1 MADQSGK
8 IVLDHISHLI
18 LTAPTKEV
26 YHASVAWFEQLGLK
40 AIMTETSADTTA
52 TWLQLFSGTVG
63 ARDNSLKIVYSPSG
77 LRKLPHSS
85 KMDWRS
91 MPAIASIYTNTLQA
105 IEELFTRLPWA
116 FQRYSTQSKENPGHT
131 AFSTIYAHDP
141 MNNLLMFTDKPNP
154 FESKKKA
161 EPRIDNESQGLQA
174 AISQSSALDSTVGGK
189 RRKIAILTSGGDAP
203 GMNASVRA
211 VVRASIIR
219 GCDAYA
225 VHEGYQGLVDGGDM
239 IKKMGWDDVQQY
251 LSIGGTVIGT
261 ARCKAFRE
269 RWGRLKAAKN
279 MVKEG
284 IDALIV
290 CGGDGSLTGADLFRA
305 EWPDLLEELVKTGE
319 LTEGEAKAFA
329 HLNIVGLVGSID
341 NDMSSTDITI
351 GAVTCLHRIC
361 ESIDS
366 ISSTASSHSR
376 AFVVEVMGRHCG
388 WLALM
393 AGIATGADFIFIP
406 ERPPSGE
413 NWQDNMCSEI
423 KRHRDLG
430 KRKTIVIVCEGA
442 IDSNLN
448 PITAKDLMDL
458 LTDRLHLDTRMT
470 ILGHVQRGGTPC
482 VFDRN
487 LATMQGVEAVEAVLD
502 SRPDTPSPLIAMCE
516 NKVVRVDLM
525 KAVEKTGEVAKAISR
540 KDFNTAMKL
549 RDPAFNQQ
557 YDQFIATTLSKNIE
571 QSLLTDDKT
580 GASLRIGIINVGA
593 PAGGMNAA
601 VRAAVR
607 YARNRGHVP
616 FAIQNGFPGLI
627 AGQVK
632 EMHWMDVDG
641 WIAHGGSELG
651 TNRDQ
656 PSLDLGMV
664 SYQLQKF
671 NIQSLL
677 LIGGFEAY
685 TACLEMY
692 RARDSYPAFC
702 MPMVHIPATISNNV
716 PGTEYSLG
724 TDTSLNAIMEA
735 CDAIKQSATASRKRV
750 FIVEVHGGKVGYLA
764 VMSGLAVG
772 ATSVYIPEEGI
783 SLSRLQKDVNH
794 LCKRYGEDA
803 EGKTQGRV
811 FIRSEAASKT
821 YSTDIVSAI
830 IKEEGHQQFDSRTA
844 ILGHIQQ
851 GNSPSPL
858 DRVRAMR
865 LAVCAIDFF
874 EEHSDNASSSSSV
887 ASTSTQGPSVYV
899 KDPESIAVAGLQGSN
914 VVFRAVE
921 VLQKDTDMKNRRP
934 TQAWWMDYKRVCN
947 LLARRTEL
955 L

>member
-1 MADQSGK
+1 MQDRSDKVA
-8 IVLDHISHLI
+8 LDYISHLI
-18 LTAPTKEV
+18 LTAPTREI
-26 YHASVAWFEQLGLK
+26 YHASVSWFERLGLK
-40 AIMTETSADTTA
+40 AIMTESSAGTTA
-52 TWLQLFSGTVG
+52 TWLQLFSSSEAMNDV
-63 ARDNSLKIVYSPSG
+63 SIKLVYSPSG
-77 LRKLPHSS
+77 LRKQAHSS

-91 MPAIASIYTNTLQA
+91 VPAIATIITNTLQ
-105 IEELFTRLPWA
+105 ELEVLLSSMPWA
-116 FQRYSTQSKENPGHT
+116 YQRYTVPSKNASESNEYS
-131 AFSTIYAHDP
+131 AIYTHDP
-141 MNNLLMFTDKPNP
+141 MNNLLIFTDKPNP
-154 FESKKKA
+154 FGSKHKPKHMHEES
-161 EPRIDNESQGLQA
+161 ESA
-174 AISQSSALDSTVGGK
+174 AQEQPKEALETTSGK

-203 GMNASVRA
+203 GMNAAVRG
-211 VVRASIIR
+211 VVRTAIMR

-239 IKKMGWDDVQQY
+239 IKKMGWDDVQGY
-251 LSIGGTVIGT
+251 LTTGGTVIGT

-279 MVKEG
+279 LVKNG
-284 IDALIV
+284 IDALVV
-290 CGGDGSLTGADLFRA
+290 CGGDGSLTGADLFRG
-305 EWPDLLEELVKTGE
+305 EWPDLLEELVQTNE
-319 LTEGEAKAFA
+319 LTKDEAATFS

-406 ERPPSGE
+406 ERPPSGD
-413 NWQDNMCSEI
+413 NWQDEMCADI
-423 KRHRDLG
+423 KKHRDLG

-442 IDSNLN
+442 IDSNLQ
-448 PITAKDLMDL
+448 PITAKDLKDL

-470 ILGHVQRGGTPC
+470 ILGHVQRGGKPC
-482 VFDRN
+482 AFDRN
-487 LATMQGVEAVEAVLD
+487 LATIQGIEAVEAVLA
-502 SRPDTPSPLIAMCE
+502 SKPDVPSPMIAMCE
-516 NKVVRVDLM
+516 NRTKRIDLM
-525 KAVEKTGEVAKAISR
+525 KAVALTGEVAKAIGR
-540 KDFNTAMKL
+540 KDFVAAMQL
-549 RDPAFNQQ
+549 RDPAFNEQ
-557 YDQFIATTLSKNIE
+557 YEQYVATTQAHSTNAEKKN
-571 QSLLTDDKT
+571 
-580 GASLRIGIINVGA
+580 GHSLRIGIINVGA

-601 VRAAVR
+601 VRTAVR
-607 YARNRGHVP
+607 YALNRGHVP
-616 FAIQNGFPGLI
+616 FAINNGFPGLI
-627 AGQVK
+627 AGQVR
-632 EMHWMDVDG
+632 EMKWMDVDG
-641 WIAHGGSELG
+641 WMSHGGSELG

-671 NIQSLL
+671 NIQGLL

-692 RARDSYPAFC
+692 NSRDSYPAFC

-724 TDTSLNAIMEA
+724 CDTSLNAIMES
-735 CDAIKQSATASRKRV
+735 CDALKQSATASRKRV
-750 FIVEVHGGKVGYLA
+750 FVVEVHGGKTGFLA

-783 SLSRLQKDVNH
+783 NLTRLQKDVRH
-794 LCKRYGEDA
+794 LCQRYAEDA
-803 EGKTQGRV
+803 EGRSQGRV
-811 FIRSEAASKT
+811 IIRSESASKT
-821 YSTDIVSAI
+821 YTTDIVSAI

-865 LAVCAIDFF
+865 LSVCAIDFI
-874 EEHSDNASSSSSV
+874 EEHVSGLSSSSSISSSSSS
-887 ASTSTQGPSVYV
+887 AGPEVYN
-899 KDPESIAVAGLQGSN
+899 KDPESIAVAGIHGNKVNFTSVEALQ
-914 VVFRAVE
+914 RH
-921 VLQKDTDMKNRRP
+921 TDMKNRKP
-934 TQAWWMDYKRVCN
+934 MQSWWMDCKDMCN
-947 LLARRTEL
+947 LLARRTDL

>member
-1 MADQSGK
+1 MQDQQNA
-8 IVLDHISHLI
+8 IALDHIANLI
-18 LTAPTKEV
+18 LTASSKES
-26 YHASVAWFEQLGLK
+26 YHATVTWFEQLGFK
-40 AIMTETSADTTA
+40 PIMTESSAETTA
-52 TWLQLFSGTVG
+52 TWLQLFSSSASIHDV
-63 ARDNSLKIVYSPSG
+63 SLKIVLSPSAI
-77 LRKLPHSS
+77 RKLANSS

-91 MPAIASIYTNTLQA
+91 LPAIATITTNTLKA
-105 IEELFTRLPWA
+105 IETLFASLPWA
-116 FQRYSTQSKENPGHT
+116 YQKYNVPSKKSSD
-131 AFSTIYAHDP
+131 FSAIYAHDP
-141 MNNLLMFTDKPNP
+141 LNNLLVFTDKPNP
-154 FESKKKA
+154 FESS
-161 EPRIDNESQGLQA
+161 PRTTEVHHEVKPAVLADHLLKVDDN
-174 AISQSSALDSTVGGK
+174 GGR

-203 GMNASVRA
+203 GMNAAVRG
-211 VVRASIIR
+211 VVRAAIAR

-225 VHEGYQGLVDGGDM
+225 VHEGYQGLVDGGHM
-239 IKKMGWDDVQQY
+239 IKKMGWDDVQGY
-251 LSIGGTVIGT
+251 LSTGGTVIGT

-269 RWGRLKAAKN
+269 RPGRLQAAKN

-290 CGGDGSLTGADLFRA
+290 CGGDGSLTGADLFRS
-305 EWPDLLEELVKTGE
+305 EWPSLLKELVSAGE
-319 LTEGEAKAFA
+319 LTKEEADNFS

-413 NWQDNMCSEI
+413 DWQDNMCAEI

-442 IDSNLN
+442 IDSNLK
-448 PITAKDLMDL
+448 PITSKDMMDL

-502 SRPDTPSPLIAMCE
+502 SRPDIPSPMIGMNE
-516 NKVVRVDLM
+516 NKITRTDLM
-525 KAVEKTGEVAKAISR
+525 KAVALTGEVAKAIAR
-540 KDFNTAMKL
+540 KDFIGAMDL

-557 YDQFIATTLSKNIE
+557 YEQFMATTLANSE
-571 QSLLTDDKT
+571 EGDKKE
-580 GASLRIGIINVGA
+580 SLRIGIINVGA

-607 YARNRGHVP
+607 YARNRGHIP
-616 FAIQNGFPGLI
+616 FGIQNGFPGLI

-632 EMHWMDVDG
+632 EMKWMDVDG

-692 RARDSYPAFC
+692 NARNVYPAFC

-716 PGTEYSLG
+716 PGTEFSLG
-724 TDTSLNAIMEA
+724 CDTSLNAIMES

-750 FIVEVHGGKVGYLA
+750 FVVEVHGGKSGFLA

-783 SLSRLQKDVNH
+783 NLERLQKDVNH
-794 LCKRYGEDA
+794 LCQRYAEDA
-803 EGKTQGRV
+803 EGKSQGRV
-811 FIRSEAASKT
+811 IIRSEAASKT

-865 LAVCAIDFF
+865 LAICSIDFI
-874 EEHSDNASSSSSV
+874 EEHACAGSSASST
-887 ASTSTQGPSVYV
+887 ASHVSTGPAVYN
-899 KDPESIAVAGLQGSN
+899 KDPESIAVAGIQGSN
-914 VVFRAVE
+914 VSFTSVE
-921 VLQKDTDMKNRRP
+921 GLLKDTDLKNRKP
-934 TQAWWMDYKRVCN
+934 AQTWWMDYKRTGN
-947 LLARRTEL
+947 LLAHRFDL
-955 L
+955 LK

>member
-1 MADQSGK
+1 
-8 IVLDHISHLI
+8 
-18 LTAPTKEV
+18 
-26 YHASVAWFEQLGLK
+26 
-40 AIMTETSADTTA
+40 
-52 TWLQLFSGTVG
+52 
-63 ARDNSLKIVYSPSG
+63 
-77 LRKLPHSS
+77 
-85 KMDWRS
+85 
-91 MPAIASIYTNTLQA
+91 
-105 IEELFTRLPWA
+105 
-116 FQRYSTQSKENPGHT
+116 
-131 AFSTIYAHDP
+131 
-141 MNNLLMFTDKPNP
+141 MNNLLVFTDKPNP
-154 FESKKKA
+154 FESKRKQEAK
-161 EPRIDNESQGLQA
+161 PNVESTGA
-174 AISQSSALDSTVGGK
+174 KPSETIEAPAGRK
-189 RRKIAILTSGGDAP
+189 RKIAILTSGGDAP
-203 GMNASVRA
+203 GMNAAVRA
-211 VVRASIIR
+211 VVRAAIMR

-225 VHEGYQGLVDGGDM
+225 VHEGYQGLVDGGNM
-239 IKKMGWDDVQQY
+239 IRKMDWDDVQGY
-251 LSIGGTVIGT
+251 LTAGGTVIGT

-269 RWGRLKAAKN
+269 RPGRLQAAKN

-305 EWPDLLEELVKTGE
+305 EWPSLLEELVGSGE
-319 LTEGEAKAFA
+319 LTKDEVESFA

-341 NDMSSTDITI
+341 NDMASTDITI

-413 NWQDNMCSEI
+413 NWQDNMCVEI

-448 PITAKDLMDL
+448 PITAQDLKDL
-458 LTDRLHLDTRMT
+458 LTDRLHLDTRVT

-482 VFDRN
+482 AFDRN
-487 LATMQGVEAVEAVLD
+487 LATMQGVEAVEAVLA
-502 SRPDTPSPLIAMCE
+502 SKPDIPSPVIAMNE
-516 NKVVRVDLM
+516 NNITRINLM
-525 KAVEKTGEVAKAISR
+525 KAVALTGEVAKSIAR
-540 KDFNTAMKL
+540 KDFIAAMNL

-557 YDQFIATTLSKNIE
+557 YDQFIATTVSTNLE
-571 QSLLTDDKT
+571 HSLVTHDKQK
-580 GASLRIGIINVGA
+580 GHPLRIGIINVGA

-607 YARNRGHVP
+607 YAITRGHIP
-616 FAIQNGFPGLI
+616 LAIQNGFPGLI

-632 EMHWMDVDG
+632 EMKWMDVDG
-641 WIAHGGSELG
+641 WIARGGSELG

-671 NIQSLL
+671 DIQSLIL
-677 LIGGFEAY
+677 VGGFEAY

-692 RARDSYPAFC
+692 NARNSYPAFC

-724 TDTSLNAIMEA
+724 ADTSLNAIMEA

-750 FIVEVHGGKVGYLA
+750 FVVEVHGGKSGFLA

-772 ATSVYIPEEGI
+772 ATSIYIPEEGI
-783 SLSRLQKDVNH
+783 NLVRLQKDVNH
-794 LCKRYGEDA
+794 LCQRYAQDA
-803 EGKTQGRV
+803 EGKSQGRV

-821 YSTDIVSAI
+821 YTTDIVSSI

-858 DRVRAMR
+858 DRIRATR
-865 LAVCAIDFF
+865 LAVTSVDFL
-874 EEHSDNASSSSSV
+874 EEHASGLSSNSSTTSNV
-887 ASTSTQGPSVYV
+887 STSGPSVYN
-899 KDPESIAVAGLQGSN
+899 KDPDSIAVAGIHGSKIS
-914 VVFRAVE
+914 FTSVE
-921 VLQKDTDMKNRRP
+921 ALLKDTDLKNRKP
-934 TQAWWMDYKRVCN
+934 VHAWWMGVKNTCN
-947 LLARRTEL
+947 LLSRRTDL

>member
-1 MADQSGK
+1 MDNQEDS
-8 IVLDHISHLI
+8 VQLDHIANLI
-18 LTAPTKEV
+18 LTASTKET
-26 YHASVAWFEQLGLK
+26 YHATVSWYEQLGFK
-40 AIMTETSADTTA
+40 AIMTESSAETTA
-52 TWLQLFSGTVG
+52 TWLQLISSSASIHDV
-63 ARDNSLKIVYSPSG
+63 SLKIVCSPSG
-77 LRKLPHSS
+77 TRKLPYST

-91 MPAIASIYTNTLQA
+91 LPAIATITTNTLTA
-105 IEELFTRLPWA
+105 IERLFATLPWA
-116 FQRYSTQSKENPGHT
+116 YQRYAIPSTDSKDLAEYS
-131 AFSTIYAHDP
+131 AIYTHDP
-141 MNNLLMFTDKPNP
+141 LNNLLIFTDKPNP
-154 FESKKKA
+154 FESPRHIEA
-161 EPRIDNESQGLQA
+161 EEETAGIAPAMAQPSQLEPEGR
-174 AISQSSALDSTVGGK
+174 

-203 GMNASVRA
+203 GMNAAVRG
-211 VVRASIIR
+211 VVRAAIMR
-219 GCDAYA
+219 DCDAYA
-225 VHEGYQGLVDGGDM
+225 VHEGYQGLVDGGKM
-239 IKKMGWDDVQQY
+239 IRKMNWDDVQGY
-251 LSIGGTVIGT
+251 LSTGGTVIGT

-269 RWGRLKAAKN
+269 RPGRLLAAKN
-279 MVKEG
+279 LVKEG

-290 CGGDGSLTGADLFRA
+290 CGGDGSLTGADLFRS
-305 EWPDLLEELVKTGE
+305 EWPSLLEELVRTGE
-319 LTEGEAKAFA
+319 LTQEEADPFA

-406 ERPPSGE
+406 ERPPSGDD
-413 NWQDNMCSEI
+413 WQDSMCAEI

-442 IDSNLN
+442 IDSNLK

-482 VFDRN
+482 AFDRN
-487 LATMQGVEAVEAVLD
+487 LATMQGVEAVEAVLA
-502 SRPDTPSPLIAMCE
+502 SRPDVPSPMIGMNE
-516 NKVVRVDLM
+516 NQITRTDLM
-525 KAVEKTGEVAKAISR
+525 KAVALTGEVAKAIAR
-540 KDFNTAMKL
+540 KDFVGAMDL

-557 YDQFIATTLSKNIE
+557 YEQFMATTLACSHDLKDNG
-571 QSLLTDDKT
+571 DKKKDQ
-580 GASLRIGIINVGA
+580 SLRIGIINVGA

-607 YARNRGHVP
+607 YARNRGHIP
-616 FAIQNGFPGLI
+616 FGINNGFPGLI
-627 AGQVK
+627 AGQIK
-632 EMHWMDVDG
+632 EMKWMDVDG
-641 WIAHGGSELG
+641 WMAHGGSELG

-671 NIQSLL
+671 NLQSLI

-692 RARDSYPAFC
+692 NARHLYPAFC

-724 TDTSLNAIMEA
+724 CDTSLNSIMEA

-750 FIVEVHGGKVGYLA
+750 FVVEVHGGKSGFLA

-783 SLSRLQKDVNH
+783 NLTRLQKDVRH
-794 LCKRYGEDA
+794 LCQRYAEDA
-803 EGKTQGRV
+803 EGKSQGRV
-811 FIRSEAASKT
+811 IIRSEAASKT
-821 YSTDIVSAI
+821 YTTDIVSAI

-858 DRVRAMR
+858 DRIRAMR
-865 LAVCAIDFF
+865 LAVCTVDFL
-874 EEHSDNASSSSSV
+874 EEHACVHSSASSVSSNVS
-887 ASTSTQGPSVYV
+887 AGPAVYN
-899 KDPESIAVAGLQGSN
+899 KDPESIAVAGIHGSS
-914 VVFRAVE
+914 VSFTSVE
-921 VLQKDTDMKNRRP
+921 SLLKHTDMKNRKP
-934 TQAWWMDYKRVCN
+934 VHTWWMDYKRTGN
-947 LLARRTEL
+947 LLARRADL

>member
-1 MADQSGK
+1 MHDQTEK
-8 IVLDHISHLI
+8 IALDHISHLI
-18 LTAPTKEV
+18 LTAPTKET
-26 YHASVAWFEQLGLK
+26 YHASVSWFEKLGLK
-40 AIMTETSADTTA
+40 AIMTESSAETTA
-52 TWLQLFSGTVG
+52 TWLQLFSDTASIHDV
-63 ARDNSLKIVYSPSG
+63 SLKIAYSSSG
-77 LRKLPHSS
+77 LRKQPHSS

-91 MPAIASIYTNTLQA
+91 VPAIATITTNTLQA
-105 IEELFTRLPWA
+105 LETLLASMPWA
-116 FQRYSTQSKENPGHT
+116 YQRYALPSKDAPGHSEYS
-131 AFSTIYAHDP
+131 AIYTHDP
-141 MNNLLMFTDKPNP
+141 MNNLLIFTDKPNP
-154 FESKKKA
+154 FEAKRKPAQVHEEESSGESEQAKA
-161 EPRIDNESQGLQA
+161 TLEPTGE
-174 AISQSSALDSTVGGK
+174 K

-203 GMNASVRA
+203 GMNAAVRG
-211 VVRASIIR
+211 VVRAAIVR

-225 VHEGYQGLVDGGDM
+225 VHEGYQGLVDGGEM
-239 IKKMGWDDVQQY
+239 IKKMGWDDVQAY
-251 LSIGGTVIGT
+251 LSTGGTVIGT

-284 IDALIV
+284 IDALVV

-305 EWPDLLEELVKTGE
+305 EWPSLLEELVKTGE
-319 LTEGEAKAFA
+319 LTEDEVTTFA

-413 NWQDNMCSEI
+413 DWQDNMCAEI

-442 IDSNLN
+442 IDSNLK
-448 PITAKDLMDL
+448 PITAKDMMDL

-470 ILGHVQRGGTPC
+470 ILGHVQRGGNPC
-482 VFDRN
+482 AFDRN

-502 SRPDTPSPLIAMCE
+502 SKPDVPSPMIAMCE
-516 NKVVRVDLM
+516 NKITRIDLM
-525 KAVEKTGEVAKAISR
+525 KAVALTGDVAKAIAR
-540 KDFNTAMKL
+540 KDFIGAMQL
-549 RDPAFNQQ
+549 RDPAFNEQ
-557 YDQFIATTLSKNIE
+557 YDQFLATTLAQPADPSVAVDEHKK
-571 QSLLTDDKT
+571 TDL
-580 GASLRIGIINVGA
+580 SLRIGIINVGA

-616 FAIQNGFPGLI
+616 FAIHNGFPGLI

-632 EMHWMDVDG
+632 EMKWMDVDG

-692 RARDSYPAFC
+692 NARNSYPAFC

-724 TDTSLNAIMEA
+724 CDTSLNAIMES

-750 FIVEVHGGKVGYLA
+750 FVVEVHGGKSGFLA

-783 SLSRLQKDVNH
+783 NLTRLQKDVRH
-794 LCKRYGEDA
+794 LCQRYAEDA
-803 EGKTQGRV
+803 EGKSQGRV
-811 FIRSEAASKT
+811 IIRSETASKT
-821 YSTDIVSAI
+821 YTTDIVSAI

-865 LAVCAIDFF
+865 LAVCSINFL
-874 EEHSDNASSSSSV
+874 EEHANDISSASSDSSSGSS
-887 ASTSTQGPSVYV
+887 AGPAVYN
-899 KDPESIAVAGLQGSN
+899 KDPESIAVAGIHGSK
-914 VVFRAVE
+914 VSFTSVE
-921 VLQKDTDMKNRRP
+921 ALLKHTDLKNRKP
-934 TQAWWMDYKRVCN
+934 SQAWWMDYKRTCN
-947 LLARRTEL
+947 LLARRMDL

>member
-1 MADQSGK
+1 MDNQQQDTIALDQ
-8 IVLDHISHLI
+8 IANLI
-18 LTAPTKEV
+18 LTAPTKET
-26 YHASVAWFEQLGLK
+26 YHASVAWLEQLGFK
-40 AIMTETSADTTA
+40 AIMTESSAQSTA
-52 TWLQLFSGTVG
+52 TWLQLFSSSTSIHDV
-63 ARDNSLKIVYSPSG
+63 SLKIVYSASG
-77 LRKLPHSS
+77 VRKLANSS

-91 MPAIASIYTNTLQA
+91 LPAIATVITNTLPA
-105 IEELFTRLPWA
+105 IERLFASMPWA
-116 FQRYSTQSKENPGHT
+116 YQRYTVPAKDSKDPNE
-131 AFSTIYAHDP
+131 FSAIYTHDP
-141 MNNLLMFTDKPNP
+141 MNNLIIFTDKPNP
-154 FESKKKA
+154 FDSQRHTEVKEATSTESEQTLA
-161 EPRIDNESQGLQA
+161 VLPEP
-174 AISQSSALDSTVGGK
+174 VGR

-203 GMNASVRA
+203 GMNAAVRG
-211 VVRASIIR
+211 VVRASIMR

-225 VHEGYQGLVDGGDM
+225 VHEGYQGLVDGGKM
-239 IKKMGWDDVQQY
+239 IKKMKWDDVQGY
-251 LSIGGTVIGT
+251 LSTGGTVIGT

-269 RWGRLKAAKN
+269 RPGRLLAAKN
-279 MVKEG
+279 LVKEG

-305 EWPDLLEELVKTGE
+305 EWPSLLQELVETGE
-319 LTEGEAKAFA
+319 LTQEEVGPFA

-406 ERPPSGE
+406 ERPPSGDDWE
-413 NWQDNMCSEI
+413 ENMCAEI

-442 IDSNLN
+442 IDSNLK

-482 VFDRN
+482 AFDRN
-487 LATMQGVEAVEAVLD
+487 LATMQGVEAVEAVLA
-502 SRPDTPSPLIAMCE
+502 SKPDVPSPMIGMNE
-516 NKVVRVDLM
+516 NRITRTDLM
-525 KAVEKTGEVAKAISR
+525 KAVALTGEVAKAIAR
-540 KDFNTAMKL
+540 KDFIGAMDL

-557 YDQFIATTLSKNIE
+557 YEQFMATTLSSTHDHCFEDTEKKKE
-571 QSLLTDDKT
+571 R
-580 GASLRIGIINVGA
+580 SLRIGIVNVGA

-601 VRAAVR
+601 VRGAVR
-607 YARNRGHVP
+607 YARNRGHIP
-616 FAIQNGFPGLI
+616 FGIHNGFPGLM
-627 AGQVK
+627 AGQIK
-632 EMHWMDVDG
+632 ELQWMDVDG
-641 WIAHGGSELG
+641 WMAHGGSELG

-656 PSLDLGMV
+656 PSLDMGMV

-671 NIQSLL
+671 NIQSLI

-692 RARDSYPAFC
+692 NARHLYPAFC

-716 PGTEYSLG
+716 PGTDYSLG
-724 TDTSLNAIMEA
+724 CDTSLNAIMES

-750 FIVEVHGGKVGYLA
+750 FVVEVHGGKSGFLA

-783 SLSRLQKDVNH
+783 NLTRLQKDVRH
-794 LCKRYGEDA
+794 LCQRYAEDA
-803 EGKTQGRV
+803 EGKSQGRV
-811 FIRSEAASKT
+811 IIRSEAASKT

-851 GNSPSPL
+851 GGSPSPL
-858 DRVRAMR
+858 DRIRAMR
-865 LAVCAIDFF
+865 LAVSAVDFL
-874 EEHSDNASSSSSV
+874 EEHACGLSSSSSV
-887 ASTSTQGPSVYV
+887 ASNVSAAGPAVYN
-899 KDPESIAVAGLQGSN
+899 KDPESIAVAGIQGSG
-914 VVFRAVE
+914 VSFTSVDA
-921 VLQKDTDMKNRRP
+921 LLKHTDMKNRKP
-934 TQAWWMDYKRVCN
+934 VQSWWMDYKRTGN
-947 LLARRTEL
+947 LLARRNDL
-955 L
+955 I

>member
-1 MADQSGK
+1 MQDQSSK
-8 IVLDHISHLI
+8 IVLEQISHLT
-18 LTAPTKEV
+18 LTAPTDEI
-26 YHASVAWFEQLGLK
+26 YHASVAWFEQLGLR
-40 AIMTETSADTTA
+40 AILTETSADTKA
-52 TWLQLFSGTVG
+52 TWLQLFCEETSTHDP
-63 ARDNSLKIVYSPSG
+63 AIKIAYSPSG
-77 LRKLPHSS
+77 LRKLPHST

-91 MPAIASIYTNTLQA
+91 VPAIATIITNTLKA
-105 IEELFTRLPWA
+105 IEELFASLPWA
-116 FQRYSTQSKENPGHT
+116 YQRYSIPSKDPLAQSEYS
-131 AFSTIYAHDP
+131 AIYTHDP
-141 MNNLLMFTDKPNP
+141 MNNLLIFTDKPNP
-154 FESKKKA
+154 FASKKKTETAHHVEA
-161 EPRIDNESQGLQA
+161 EHTETQRPQFQA
-174 AISQSSALDSTVGGK
+174 LEQPDGRK
-189 RRKIAILTSGGDAP
+189 RKIAILTSGGDAP
-203 GMNASVRA
+203 GMNASVRG
-211 VVRASIIR
+211 VVRAAIVR

-225 VHEGYQGLVDGGDM
+225 VHEGYQGLVDGGKM
-239 IKKMGWDDVQQY
+239 IKKMGWDDVQGY
-251 LSIGGTVIGT
+251 LTTGGTVIGT

-269 RWGRLKAAKN
+269 RPGRLSAAKN
-279 MVKEG
+279 LVLEG

-305 EWPDLLEELVKTGE
+305 EWPSLLEELVNTGE
-319 LTEGEAKAFA
+319 LTQEQVEPFSN
-329 HLNIVGLVGSID
+329 LNIVGLVGSID
-341 NDMSSTDITI
+341 NDMACTDITI

-413 NWQDNMCSEI
+413 DWQDNMCAEI

-448 PITAKDLMDL
+448 PITAKDLADL
-458 LTDRLHLDTRMT
+458 LTDHLHLDTRMT
-470 ILGHVQRGGTPC
+470 ILGHVQRGGVPC
-482 VFDRN
+482 AFDRN
-487 LATMQGVEAVEAVLD
+487 LATMQGVEAVEAVLA
-502 SRPDTPSPLIAMCE
+502 SRPDVPSPMIAMNE
-516 NKVVRVDLM
+516 NKIVRTDLM
-525 KAVEKTGEVAKAISR
+525 KAVALTGEVAKAIAR
-540 KDFNTAMKL
+540 KDFIGAMEL

-557 YDQFIATTLSKNIE
+557 YDQFIATTLSSNE
-571 QSLLTDDKT
+571 RSLLTHDKENCQP
-580 GASLRIGIINVGA
+580 LRIGIINVGA

-607 YARNRGHVP
+607 YARNRGHIP
-616 FAIQNGFPGLI
+616 FAIHNGFPGLI

-632 EMHWMDVDG
+632 EMQWMDVDG
-641 WIAHGGSELG
+641 WMAHGGSELG

-692 RARDSYPAFC
+692 NARESYPAFC

-724 TDTSLNAIMEA
+724 CDTSLNAIMEA

-750 FIVEVHGGKVGYLA
+750 FVVEVHGGKSGFLA

-783 SLSRLQKDVNH
+783 SLTRLQKDVAH
-794 LCKRYGEDA
+794 LCQRYAEDA
-803 EGKTQGRV
+803 EGKSQGRV
-811 FIRSEAASKT
+811 FIRSEAASRT
-821 YSTDIVSAI
+821 YTTDIVSAI

-865 LAVCAIDFF
+865 LAVCSIDFM
-874 EEHSDNASSSSSV
+874 EEKACLSSSSSSS
-887 ASTSTQGPSVYV
+887 ASSASSSGPVVYN
-899 KDPESIAVAGLQGSN
+899 KDPDSISVAGIHGSN
-914 VVFRAVE
+914 VSFTSVE
-921 VLQKDTDMKNRRP
+921 ALLKSTDMKNRKP
-934 TQAWWMDYKRVCN
+934 TQTWWMDYKRSCN
-947 LLARRTEL
+947 LLARRTDL

>member
-1 MADQSGK
+1 MQDQHHS
-8 IVLDHISHLI
+8 VSLDHISNLI
-18 LTAPTKEV
+18 LTAPTKEI
-26 YHASVAWFEQLGLK
+26 YHASVSWFEQLGFK
-40 AIMTETSADTTA
+40 AIMTESSVETTA
-52 TWLQLFSGTVG
+52 TWLQLFSSSASINDV
-63 ARDNSLKIVYSPSG
+63 ALKIVHSPSG
-77 LRKLPHSS
+77 QRKVAYSV

-91 MPAIASIYTNTLQA
+91 VPAIATITTPSLKDLEELFIATRWAYQRYAISAKNASEPSDQASIYT
-105 IEELFTRLPWA
+105 
-116 FQRYSTQSKENPGHT
+116 
-131 AFSTIYAHDP
+131 HDP
-141 MNNLLMFTDKPNP
+141 MNNLIIFTNKPNP
-154 FESKKKA
+154 FQSIKRSKTIPHSDVP
-161 EPRIDNESQGLQA
+161 ETEET
-174 AISQSSALDSTVGGK
+174 DSVPPPSGR

-203 GMNASVRA
+203 GMNAAVRA
-211 VVRASIIR
+211 VVRAAISR

-225 VHEGYQGLVDGGDM
+225 VHEGYQGLVDGGEM
-239 IKKMGWDDVQQY
+239 IKKMGWDDVQGY

-269 RWGRLKAAKN
+269 RPGRLLAAKN

-305 EWPDLLEELVKTGE
+305 EWPSLLEELVNTNE
-319 LTEGEAKAFA
+319 LTKEEVEPFA

-413 NWQDNMCSEI
+413 DWQDNMCAEI

-442 IDSNLN
+442 IDSNLK
-448 PITAKDLMDL
+448 PITAKDMMDL

-470 ILGHVQRGGTPC
+470 ILGHVQRGGSPC
-482 VFDRN
+482 AFDRN
-487 LATMQGVEAVEAVLD
+487 LATMQGVEAVEAVLA
-502 SRPDTPSPLIAMCE
+502 STPDVPSPMIGMNE
-516 NKVVRVDLM
+516 NKISRTDLM
-525 KAVEKTGEVAKAISR
+525 KAVALTGEVAKAIAR
-540 KDFNTAMKL
+540 KDFIGAMDL

-557 YDQFIATTLSKNIE
+557 YEQFLATTL
-571 QSLLTDDKT
+571 T
-580 GASLRIGIINVGA
+580 GNAEIKEKVQPLRIGIINVGA
-593 PAGGMNAA
+593 PAAGMNAA

-607 YARNRGHVP
+607 YARNRGHTP
-616 FAIQNGFPGLI
+616 FAIHNGFPGLI
-627 AGQVK
+627 AGQIK
-632 EMHWMDVDG
+632 ELKWMDVDG

-671 NIQSLL
+671 NIQSLM

-692 RARDSYPAFC
+692 NARSVYPAFC

-724 TDTSLNAIMEA
+724 SDTSLNAIMQA

-750 FIVEVHGGKVGYLA
+750 FVVEVHGGKSGFLA
-764 VMSGLAVG
+764 VMSGLSVG

-783 SLSRLQKDVNH
+783 SLARLQKDVQH
-794 LCKRYGEDA
+794 LCKRYSEDA
-803 EGKTQGRV
+803 EGKSQGRV
-811 FIRSEAASKT
+811 IIRSEAASKT
-821 YSTDIVSAI
+821 YTTDIVASI

-865 LAVCAIDFF
+865 LAVCAVDFL
-874 EEHSDNASSSSSV
+874 EEHTSDTSSSSSTTSN
-887 ASTSTQGPSVYV
+887 ASAGPSVYN
-899 KDPESIAVAGLQGSN
+899 KDPESVAVAGIHGST
-914 VVFRAVE
+914 VSFTSVE
-921 VLQKDTDMKNRRP
+921 DLLKHTDMKNRKP
-934 TQAWWMDYKRVCN
+934 STSWWMEYRRTGM
-947 LLARRTEL
+947 LLARNKH
-955 L
+955 

>member
-1 MADQSGK
+1 MEDQDK
-8 IVLDHISHLI
+8 IVLDHMSHVI
-18 LTAPTKEV
+18 LTALTKET

-40 AIMTETSADTTA
+40 AIMTESSAEVTA
-52 TWLQLFSGTVG
+52 TWLQLFSESDWNGV
-63 ARDNSLKIVYSPSG
+63 SLKIVYSPSG
-77 LRKLPHSS
+77 LRKQPHSS

-91 MPAIASIYTNTLQA
+91 MPAIASIYTNTLKA
-105 IEELFTRLPWA
+105 IETLFARLPWPY
-116 FQRYSTQSKENPGHT
+116 QLYSTPSKENPGET
-131 AFSTIYAHDP
+131 EFTCIYAHDP
-141 MNNLLMFTDKPNP
+141 MNNLLVFTNKPNP
-154 FESKKKA
+154 FEIKKQKEYKVEEEEEA
-161 EPRIDNESQGLQA
+161 TESVV
-174 AISQSSALDSTVGGK
+174 SQTTALGSSSER

-203 GMNASVRA
+203 GMNAAVRA
-211 VVRASIIR
+211 VVRAAVLR

-239 IKKMGWDDVQQY
+239 IRKMGWDDVQHY
-251 LSIGGTVIGT
+251 LSTGGTVIGT

-269 RWGRLKAAKN
+269 RPGRLQAAKN

-284 IDALIV
+284 IDALVV
-290 CGGDGSLTGADLFRA
+290 CGGDGSLTGADLFRS
-305 EWPDLLEELVKTGE
+305 EWPSLLEELVKNGE
-319 LTEGEAKAFA
+319 LTEEEAKAFA

-406 ERPPSGE
+406 ERPPSGDE
-413 NWQDNMCSEI
+413 WQDNMCAEI

-442 IDSNLN
+442 IDSNLK
-448 PITAKDLMDL
+448 PITAKDMMDL

-482 VFDRN
+482 AFDRN
-487 LATMQGVEAVEAVLD
+487 LATMQGVEAVDAVLA
-502 SRPDTPSPLIAMCE
+502 SKPGVPSPMIAMCE
-516 NKVVRVDLM
+516 NRITRVDLM
-525 KAVEKTGEVAKAISR
+525 KAVELTGEVAKAIQR
-540 KDFNTAMKL
+540 KDFIGAMNL

-557 YDQFIATTLSKNIE
+557 YDQFLATTLST
-571 QSLLTDDKT
+571 SLEPSLVTHDAKTDT
-580 GASLRIGIINVGA
+580 SLRIGIINVGA

-616 FAIQNGFPGLI
+616 FAINNGFPGLI
-627 AGQVK
+627 AGQIK
-632 EMHWMDVDG
+632 EMKWMDVDG

-685 TACLEMY
+685 SACLEMY
-692 RARDSYPAFC
+692 NARNSYPAFC

-716 PGTEYSLG
+716 PGTEFSLG

-750 FIVEVHGGKVGYLA
+750 FVVEVHGGKSGFLA

-783 SLSRLQKDVNH
+783 NLSRLQKDVRH
-794 LCKRYGEDA
+794 LCQRYSEDA
-803 EGKTQGRV
+803 EGKSQGRV

-821 YSTDIVSAI
+821 YTTDIVSAI

-851 GNSPSPL
+851 GNSASPL

-865 LAVCAIDFF
+865 LAVCAVDFF
-874 EEHSDNASSSSSV
+874 EEHATGLSSASSMTSNV
-887 ASTSTQGPSVYV
+887 STSGPSVYN
-899 KDPESIAVAGLQGSN
+899 KDPESVAVAGIQGSK
-914 VVFRAVE
+914 VTFTSVE
-921 VLQKDTDMKNRRP
+921 ALLKDTDMKNRKP
-934 TQAWWMDYKRVCN
+934 TQSWWMDYKRTCN
-947 LLARRTEL
+947 LLARRTDL
-955 L
+955 F

>member
-1 MADQSGK
+1 MENPQQDSIA
-8 IVLDHISHLI
+8 LDHISHLI
-18 LTAPTKEV
+18 LTAPTKET
-26 YHASVAWFEQLGLK
+26 YHASVSWYEALGFK
-40 AIMTETSADTTA
+40 AIMTETSLETTA
-52 TWLQLFSGTVG
+52 TWLQLFSDSTTIHDV
-63 ARDNSLKIVYSPSG
+63 SLKLTHSPSG
-77 LRKLPHSS
+77 PRRLANSS

-91 MPAIASIYTNTLQA
+91 LPAIATVVTNTLEA
-105 IEELFTRLPWA
+105 IEALFASLPWA
-116 FQRYSTQSKENPGHT
+116 YQRYTLPSKDITTLSE
-131 AFSTIYAHDP
+131 FSAIYAHDP
-141 MNNLLMFTDKPNP
+141 MNNLLIFTNKPNP
-154 FESKKKA
+154 Y
-161 EPRIDNESQGLQA
+161 ESQRKFEPPKRAETIRAGPDQA
-174 AISQSSALDSTVGGK
+174 FDTSEPGGR

-203 GMNASVRA
+203 GMNAAVRG
-211 VVRASIIR
+211 VVRAAISR

-225 VHEGYQGLVDGGDM
+225 VHEGYQGLVDGGNM
-239 IKKMGWDDVQQY
+239 IKRMGWDDVQGY
-251 LSIGGTVIGT
+251 LSTGGTVIGT

-269 RWGRLKAAKN
+269 RPGRLQAAKN
-279 MVKEG
+279 LVKEG
-284 IDALIV
+284 IDALVV

-305 EWPDLLEELVKTGE
+305 EWPSLLQELVETEE
-319 LTEGEAKAFA
+319 LTEEETEPFA

-341 NDMSSTDITI
+341 NDMASTDITI
-351 GAVTCLHRIC
+351 GATTCLHRIC

-406 ERPPSGE
+406 ERPPSGDD
-413 NWQDNMCSEI
+413 WQDNMCAEI

-430 KRKTIVIVCEGA
+430 KRKTIVIVSEGA
-442 IDSNLN
+442 IDNNLK
-448 PITAKDLMDL
+448 PISSKDMMDL

-470 ILGHVQRGGTPC
+470 ILGHVQRGGKPC

-487 LATMQGVEAVEAVLD
+487 LATMQGVEAVEAVLA
-502 SRPDTPSPLIAMCE
+502 SGPDVPSPMIGMNE
-516 NKVVRVDLM
+516 NTISRTDLM
-525 KAVEKTGEVAKAISR
+525 KAVALTGDVAKAIAR
-540 KDFNTAMKL
+540 KDFVGAMDL

-557 YDQFIATTLSKNIE
+557 YDQFVATTLSNRVEPISDGEGEKKK
-571 QSLLTDDKT
+571 DH
-580 GASLRIGIINVGA
+580 GLRIGIINVGA

-607 YARNRGHVP
+607 YARNRGHTP
-616 FAIQNGFPGLI
+616 FGIQNGFPGLI
-627 AGQVK
+627 AGHVK
-632 EMHWMDVDG
+632 EMKWMDVDG
-641 WIAHGGSELG
+641 WITRGGSELG

-677 LIGGFEAY
+677 LVGGFEAY

-692 RARDSYPAFC
+692 NARNVYPAFC

-724 TDTSLNAIMEA
+724 CDTSLNAIMDA
-735 CDAIKQSATASRKRV
+735 CKSG
-750 FIVEVHGGKVGYLA
+750 FLA

-783 SLSRLQKDVNH
+783 NLTRLQKDVRH
-794 LCKRYGEDA
+794 LCQRYAEDA
-803 EGKTQGRV
+803 EGKSQGRII
-811 FIRSEAASKT
+811 IRSEAASKT

-858 DRVRAMR
+858 DRVRATR
-865 LAVCAIDFF
+865 LAISAVEFMEDHACGLSSA
-874 EEHSDNASSSSSV
+874 SSMASNAS
-887 ASTSTQGPSVYV
+887 AGPAVYN
-899 KDPESIAVAGLQGSN
+899 KDPESVAVAGIHGSN
-914 VVFRAVE
+914 VRFTSVE
-921 VLQKDTDMKNRRP
+921 SLLKHTDMKNRKP
-934 TQAWWMDYKRVCN
+934 SHTWWMDYKRTGN
-947 LLARRTEL
+947 LLSRRSDL

>member
-1 MADQSGK
+1 MTDQKHHTIS
-8 IVLDHISHLI
+8 LDHIANLI
-18 LTAPTKEV
+18 LTAPTQET
-26 YHASVAWFEQLGLK
+26 YHASVSWFEELGFK
-40 AIMTETSADTTA
+40 AIMTESSVETTA
-52 TWLQLFSGTVG
+52 TWLQLFSTSATIHDV
-63 ARDNSLKIVYSPSG
+63 SLKIVYSPSG
-77 LRKLPHSS
+77 QLKLATSI

-91 MPAIASIYTNTLQA
+91 VPALATITTNSLKDL
-105 IEELFTRLPWA
+105 EELFIASRWA
-116 FQRYSTQSKENPGHT
+116 YQRYAVPAKDASDPSEFAALYT
-131 AFSTIYAHDP
+131 HDP
-141 MNNLLMFTDKPNP
+141 MNNLLIFTNKPNP
-154 FESKKKA
+154 FEKSIKRSKTIPYAHPDLDA
-161 EPRIDNESQGLQA
+161 EPA
-174 AISQSSALDSTVGGK
+174 STETTGRK
-189 RRKIAILTSGGDAP
+189 RKIAILTSGGDAP
-203 GMNASVRA
+203 GMNAAVRG
-211 VVRASIIR
+211 VVRAAISR

-239 IKKMGWDDVQQY
+239 IKKMGWDDVQGY
-251 LSIGGTVIGT
+251 LSVGGTVIGT

-269 RWGRLKAAKN
+269 RPGRLLAAKN
-279 MVKEG
+279 LVKEG

-290 CGGDGSLTGADLFRA
+290 CGGDGSLTGADLFRS
-305 EWPDLLEELVKTGE
+305 EWPSLLEELISTGD
-319 LTEGEAKAFA
+319 LTADEAEPFA

-413 NWQDNMCSEI
+413 DWEDNMCAEI

-442 IDSNLN
+442 IDSNLK
-448 PITAKDLMDL
+448 PITAKDMMDL

-470 ILGHVQRGGTPC
+470 ILGHVQRGGSPC
-482 VFDRN
+482 AFDRN

-502 SRPDTPSPLIAMCE
+502 STPDVPSPMIGMNE
-516 NKVVRVDLM
+516 NKISRTDLM
-525 KAVEKTGEVAKAISR
+525 KAVALTGEVAKAIQR
-540 KDFNTAMKL
+540 KDFVGAMDL

-557 YDQFIATTLSKNIE
+557 YEQFLATTLASNDAIKKNT
-571 QSLLTDDKT
+571 QP
-580 GASLRIGIINVGA
+580 LRIGIINVGA

-607 YARNRGHVP
+607 YARNRGHTP
-616 FAIQNGFPGLI
+616 FAILNGFPGLI

-632 EMHWMDVDG
+632 EMQWMDVDG

-671 NIQSLL
+671 NIQSLM

-692 RARDSYPAFC
+692 NARNVYPAFC

-724 TDTSLNAIMEA
+724 CDTSLNAIMEA

-750 FIVEVHGGKVGYLA
+750 FVVEVHGGKSGFLA
-764 VMSGLAVG
+764 VMSGLSVG

-783 SLSRLQKDVNH
+783 SLARLQTDVQH
-794 LCKRYGEDA
+794 LCKRYSEDA
-803 EGKTQGRV
+803 EGKSQGRII
-811 FIRSEAASKT
+811 IRCEAASKT
-821 YSTDIVSAI
+821 YTTDIVASI
-830 IKEEGHQQFDSRTA
+830 IKEEGHQQFDARTA

-858 DRVRAMR
+858 DRIRAMR
-865 LAVCAIDFF
+865 LAVCSIDFL
-874 EEHSDNASSSSSV
+874 EGHTSDVSSSSSTH
-887 ASTSTQGPSVYV
+887 SNTSAGPVVYN
-899 KDPESIAVAGLQGSN
+899 KDPESIAVAGIHGSN
-914 VVFRAVE
+914 VSFTSVE
-921 VLQKDTDMKNRRP
+921 SLLKDTDMKNRKP
-934 TQAWWMDYKRVCN
+934 KQSWWMDYRRTGI
-947 LLARRTEL
+947 LLARNKH
-955 L
+955 

>member
-1 MADQSGK
+1 MEDSTIA
-8 IVLDHISHLI
+8 LDHIANLI
-18 LTAPTKEV
+18 LTAPTREL
-26 YHASVAWFEQLGLK
+26 YHASIAWFEKLGFK
-40 AIMTETSADTTA
+40 SIMTESSVETTA
-52 TWLQLFSGTVG
+52 NWMQLFSSSASIHDT
-63 ARDNSLKIVYSPSG
+63 SLKIVYAPSG
-77 LRKLPHSS
+77 AKKLAVSA

-91 MPAIASIYTNTLQA
+91 MPAVATITTNTLKA
-105 IEELFTRLPWA
+105 IETLFGSLPWA
-116 FQRYSTQSKENPGHT
+116 YQRYSVPSKNGSGNSE
-131 AFSTIYAHDP
+131 FSVIYTHDP
-141 MNNLLMFTDKPNP
+141 MNNLLIFTDKPNP
-154 FESKKKA
+154 FEAPKRQIQHAYEHEDASAEPTKASITRSATTSKK
-161 EPRIDNESQGLQA
+161 
-174 AISQSSALDSTVGGK
+174 
-189 RRKIAILTSGGDAP
+189 RKIAILTSGGDAP
-203 GMNASVRA
+203 GMNAAVRG
-211 VVRASIIR
+211 VVRAAITR

-225 VHEGYQGLVDGGDM
+225 VHEGYQGLVDGGNM
-239 IKKMGWDDVQQY
+239 IRKMGWDDVQGY
-251 LSIGGTVIGT
+251 LSTGGTVIGT

-269 RWGRLKAAKN
+269 RPGRLLAAKN
-279 MVKEG
+279 LVKEG
-284 IDALIV
+284 IDALVV
-290 CGGDGSLTGADLFRA
+290 CGGDGSLTGADLFRS
-305 EWPDLLEELVKTGE
+305 EWPSLLEELVKTKE
-319 LTEGEAKAFA
+319 LTSEEAEKYA

-413 NWQDNMCSEI
+413 NWRDNMCAEI
-423 KRHRDLG
+423 KAHRDLG

-448 PITAKDLMDL
+448 PITSKDMMDL

-470 ILGHVQRGGTPC
+470 ILGHVQRGGKPC
-482 VFDRN
+482 AYDRN
-487 LATMQGVEAVEAVLD
+487 LATMQGVEAVEAVLA
-502 SRPDTPSPLIAMCE
+502 SKPGIPSPMIGMNE
-516 NKVVRVDLM
+516 NKITRTDLM
-525 KAVEKTGEVAKAISR
+525 KAVALTGEVAKAIGR
-540 KDFNTAMKL
+540 KDFIGAMEL

-557 YDQFIATTLSKNIE
+557 YDQFLAISTAASVDESAEAAKN
-571 QSLLTDDKT
+571 
-580 GASLRIGIINVGA
+580 SLRIGIINVGA

-616 FAIQNGFPGLI
+616 FGIHNGFPGLM
-627 AGQVK
+627 AGLVK
-632 EMHWMDVDG
+632 ELKWMDVDG

-671 NIQSLL
+671 NIQSLIL
-677 LIGGFEAY
+677 VGGFEAY
-685 TACLEMY
+685 TACLEMSN
-692 RARDSYPAFC
+692 ARNVYPAFC

-716 PGTEYSLG
+716 PGTEFSLG
-724 TDTSLNAIMEA
+724 CDTSLNAIMDA

-750 FIVEVHGGKVGYLA
+750 FVVEVHGGKSGFLA

-783 SLSRLQKDVNH
+783 NLSRLQKDVRH
-794 LCKRYGEDA
+794 LCQRYGEDA
-803 EGKTQGRV
+803 EGKSQGRV
-811 FIRSEAASKT
+811 IIRSESASKT
-821 YSTDIVSAI
+821 YTTDIVSAI

-858 DRVRAMR
+858 DRVRATR
-865 LAVCAIDFF
+865 FAVCAIDFL
-874 EEHSDNASSSSSV
+874 ESHIEHDA
-887 ASTSTQGPSVYV
+887 TKGPTVYT
-899 KDPESIAVAGLQGSN
+899 KDPSSIAVAGIQGSN
-914 VVFRAVE
+914 VSFTSVE
-921 VLQKDTDMKNRRP
+921 ELLKDTDMKNRKP
-934 TQAWWMDYKRVCN
+934 IQTWWMDYKRTGN
-947 LLARRTEL
+947 LLARRIDL

>member
-1 MADQSGK
+1 MQDQQSA
-8 IVLDHISHLI
+8 ITLDHISNLI
-18 LTAPTKEV
+18 LTAPTKES
-26 YHASVAWFEQLGLK
+26 YHATVAWFEQLGFK
-40 AIMTETSADTTA
+40 PIMTESSLETTA
-52 TWLQLFSGTVG
+52 TWLQLFSSSASIHDV
-63 ARDNSLKIVYSPSG
+63 SLKIVLSPSAT
-77 LRKLPHSS
+77 RKQAGSS

-91 MPAIASIYTNTLQA
+91 LPAVATITTNTLKA
-105 IEELFTRLPWA
+105 IETLFASLPWA
-116 FQRYSTQSKENPGHT
+116 YQKYTITSKTSGSSGD
-131 AFSTIYAHDP
+131 FSAIYTHDP
-141 MNNLLMFTDKPNP
+141 INNLLIFTDKPNP
-154 FESKKKA
+154 FEST
-161 EPRIDNESQGLQA
+161 RRTTESQSYEKQVSG
-174 AISQSSALDSTVGGK
+174 SQTDNKKTDSPSGTK

-203 GMNASVRA
+203 GMNAAVRG
-211 VVRASIIR
+211 VVRAAIAR

-239 IKKMGWDDVQQY
+239 IQKMEWDDVQGY
-251 LSIGGTVIGT
+251 LSTGGTVIGT

-269 RWGRLKAAKN
+269 RSGRLLAARN

-290 CGGDGSLTGADLFRA
+290 CGGDGSLTGADLFRS
-305 EWPDLLEELVKTGE
+305 EWPSLLSELVSTGG
-319 LTEGEAKAFA
+319 LTKEEADNFT

-413 NWQDNMCSEI
+413 HWQDNMCAEI
-423 KRHRDLG
+423 KKHRDLG

-442 IDSNLN
+442 IDSNLK
-448 PITAKDLMDL
+448 PITAKDMMDL

-470 ILGHVQRGGTPC
+470 ILGHVQRGGKPC

-502 SRPDTPSPLIAMCE
+502 SRPDVPSFMIGMNE
-516 NKVVRVDLM
+516 NKITRTDLM
-525 KAVEKTGEVAKAISR
+525 KAVALTGEVAKAIAR
-540 KDFNTAMKL
+540 KDFIRAMDL

-557 YDQFIATTLSKNIE
+557 YDQFMATTLASAVDVD
-571 QSLLTDDKT
+571 S
-580 GASLRIGIINVGA
+580 GAKESLRIGIINVGA

-607 YARNRGHVP
+607 YALNRGHVP
-616 FAIQNGFPGLI
+616 FGIQNGFPGLI
-627 AGQVK
+627 AGQIK
-632 EMHWMDVDG
+632 EMKWMDVDG

-692 RARDSYPAFC
+692 NGRGLYPALC
-702 MPMVHIPATISNNV
+702 MPIVHIPATISNNV

-724 TDTSLNAIMEA
+724 CDTSLNAIMDA

-750 FIVEVHGGKVGYLA
+750 FVVEVHGGKSGFLA

-783 SLSRLQKDVNH
+783 NLTRLQKDVHH
-794 LCKRYGEDA
+794 LCQRYAEDA
-803 EGKTQGRV
+803 EGKSQGRV
-811 FIRSEAASKT
+811 IIRSEAASKT
-821 YSTDIVSAI
+821 YTTDIVSAI

-865 LAVCAIDFF
+865 LAICAIDFL
-874 EEHSDNASSSSSV
+874 EEHACNTSSASSTTSL
-887 ASTSTQGPSVYV
+887 ASTAGPAVYNR
-899 KDPESIAVAGLQGSN
+899 DPESVAVAGIQGSN
-914 VVFRAVE
+914 VSFTSVE
-921 VLQKDTDMKNRRP
+921 DLLKDTDLKNRKP
-934 TQAWWMDYKRVCN
+934 AQTWWMDYKRTGN
-947 LLARRTEL
+947 ILSGRTDLL
-955 L
+955 

>member
-1 MADQSGK
+1 MDDSSK

-18 LTAPTKEV
+18 LTAPTKEI

-40 AIMTETSADTTA
+40 AIMTESTADTTA
-52 TWLQLFSGTVG
+52 TWLQLFSNTG
-63 ARDNSLKIVYSPSG
+63 AAHDASLKLAYSPSG
-77 LRKLPHSS
+77 LRKLPHSDR
-85 KMDWRS
+85 MDWRS
-91 MPAIASIYTNTLQA
+91 FPAIATITTNTLKA
-105 IEELFTRLPWA
+105 IEEHFLSLPWA
-116 FQRYSTQSKENPGHT
+116 YQVYDIPSKDTPGHT
-131 AFSTIYAHDP
+131 EYRAIYTHDP
-141 MNNLLMFTDKPNP
+141 MNNLLIFTDKPNP
-154 FESKKKA
+154 FGSRRRPVTTHQEASNDTQPT
-161 EPRIDNESQGLQA
+161 ETTQLEVTS
-174 AISQSSALDSTVGGK
+174 GK

-211 VVRASIIR
+211 VVRAAIMR

-239 IKKMGWDDVQQY
+239 IRKMGWDDVQGY
-251 LSIGGTVIGT
+251 LTAGGTVIGT

-269 RWGRLKAAKN
+269 RPGRLKAAKN

-305 EWPDLLEELVKTGE
+305 EWPSLLEELVGSGE
-319 LTEGEAKAFA
+319 LTKEEVEPFA

-413 NWQDNMCSEI
+413 NWQDNMCAEI

-482 VFDRN
+482 AFDRN
-487 LATMQGVEAVEAVLD
+487 LATMQGVEAVEAVLA
-502 SRPDTPSPLIAMCE
+502 STPDVPSPMIAMNE
-516 NKVVRVDLM
+516 NKIARIDLM
-525 KAVEKTGEVAKAISR
+525 KAVALTGEVAKAIGR
-540 KDFNTAMKL
+540 KDFVGAMNL

-557 YDQFIATTLSKNIE
+557 YDQFIATTLSTDNE
-571 QSLLTDDKT
+571 RSLVTHDKKPT
-580 GASLRIGIINVGA
+580 HPLRVGIINVGA

-607 YARNRGHVP
+607 YARNRGHTP
-616 FAIQNGFPGLI
+616 FGIQNGFPGLI

-632 EMHWMDVDG
+632 EMQWMDVDG
-641 WIAHGGSELG
+641 WLAHGGSELG

-671 NIQSLL
+671 DIQSLI

-692 RARDSYPAFC
+692 NARSSYPAFC

-724 TDTSLNAIMEA
+724 ADTSLNAIMEA

-750 FIVEVHGGKVGYLA
+750 FVVEVHGGKSGFLA

-783 SLSRLQKDVNH
+783 NLARLQKDVNH
-794 LCKRYGEDA
+794 LCHRYAQDA
-803 EGKTQGRV
+803 EGKSQGRV

-821 YSTDIVSAI
+821 YTTDMVSTI

-844 ILGHIQQ
+844 ILGHVQQ

-858 DRVRAMR
+858 DRIRATR
-865 LAVCAIDFF
+865 LAVSAIDFL
-874 EEHSDNASSSSSV
+874 EEHCGLS
-887 ASTSTQGPSVYV
+887 STSSTTSNVSTSGPSVYN
-899 KDPESIAVAGLQGSN
+899 KDPDSIAVAGIHGSK
-914 VVFRAVE
+914 VSFTSVE
-921 VLQKDTDMKNRRP
+921 ALLKETDLKNRKP
-934 TQAWWMDYKRVCN
+934 IHSWWMDYKRSCN
-947 LLARRTEL
+947 LLARRTDL